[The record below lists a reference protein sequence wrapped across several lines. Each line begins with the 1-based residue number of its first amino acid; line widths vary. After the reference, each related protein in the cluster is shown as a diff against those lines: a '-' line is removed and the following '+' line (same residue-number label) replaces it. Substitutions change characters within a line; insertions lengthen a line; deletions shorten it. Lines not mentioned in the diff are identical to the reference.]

1 MADGKASQSI
11 RAQAKYWSELYR
23 EAQRTPERVVRDP
36 VTGFAVQADDTEFL
50 ITLLENFAERG
61 TFAFKPELGLSEM
74 VMALRFSLINKDKN
88 LGAREAELTRN
99 LGISPSN
106 VKRPLS
112 NVKNRLKDIRKS
124 KSVNRDLESFWGL
137 KLKK

>member
-1 MADGKASQSI
+1 MADGKASQDI
-11 RAQAKYWSELYR
+11 RAQAKYWAELYR
-23 EAQRTPERVVRDP
+23 EAQRTPARVVRDP

-74 VMALRFSLINKDKN
+74 VMALRFSLINNDKN
-88 LGAREAELTRN
+88 LGAREAELAQN

-112 NVKNRLKDIRKS
+112 NVKNRLKDLRKS
-124 KSVNRDLESFWGL
+124 KSVNRILENAWGV
-137 KLKK
+137 KHKK